1 MDTYPQADEAAQ
13 VRQPIRA
20 PLRRFRAAILVA
32 LTAVTIVTFAW
43 LGTAV
48 VRLVDQQALTQA
60 RSYTDLIIAARAW
73 NSQAG
78 GVYVRKTDTVQ
89 SNPYLILLGVDPD
102 LTLPDGSV
110 LTLRNPAAMTRE
122 IAEQLPLAEAG
133 SEFKLTSLEP
143 VNPDNAPDEWER
155 SGLVEFDRG
164 AEEYWAVAEEND
176 TRLFRYMRPLI
187 VDESCLSCH
196 GESGYEVGD
205 VRGAISIRL
214 PHQAT
219 AAALEETRIR
229 LVAIAAVILA
239 VSWLFVWLASR
250 IFASRLTEAN
260 RRLEHAA
267 TTDALTGLRNRGYVI
282 ARLGQ
287 ELDRVRRHEHS
298 IGVALVDIDHFKHV
312 NDAYGHAAGDEALR
326 QVASALRSAVRTY
339 DVVGRFGGEELL
351 IVAPD
356 IEPDELAV
364 LAERI
369 RTMVASAVIDVLAGE
384 RLTVSIGTAHV
395 RPGDPVESTDALVAR
410 ADAAMYAAKE
420 AGRDRVVAG

>member
-1 MDTYPQADEAAQ
+1 MDTHPQADEAAQ
-13 VRQPIRA
+13 AEQPIGA

-32 LTAVTIVTFAW
+32 LTVVTIVTFAW
-43 LGTAV
+43 LGTTV
-48 VRLVDQQALTQA
+48 VRLVDEQALAQA

-133 SEFKLTSLEP
+133 SDFKLTSLEP
-143 VNPDNAPDEWER
+143 VNPDNAPDVWER
-155 SGLVEFDRG
+155 SGLAEFERR

-176 TRLFRYMRPLI
+176 ARLFRYMRPLI
-187 VDESCLSCH
+187 VDESCLGCH
-196 GESGYEVGD
+196 GESGYKVGD
-205 VRGAISIRL
+205 IRGAISIRL
-214 PHQAT
+214 PHEAT
-219 AAALEETRIR
+219 AAALEATRIQ
-229 LVAIAAVILA
+229 LVTIAAAILA
-239 VSWLFVWLASR
+239 GSWLFVWLASR
-250 IFASRLTEAN
+250 VFASRIAEAN

-267 TTDALTGLRNRGYVI
+267 TTDALTGLWNRGYVL

-287 ELDRVRRHEHS
+287 ELDRVRRQERGV
-298 IGVALVDIDHFKHV
+298 GVALVDIDHFKHV
-312 NDAYGHAAGDEALR
+312 NDTYGHAAGDEALR
-326 QVASALRSAVRTY
+326 DVASALRSAVRTY
-339 DVVGRFGGEELL
+339 DVVGRLGGEELL

-356 IEPDELAV
+356 IEPDALAA

-384 RLTVSIGTAHV
+384 PLTVSIGTAYV
-395 RPGDPVESTDALVAR
+395 GSGDPVESTDVLIAR

-420 AGRDRVVAG
+420 AGRNRVVAG